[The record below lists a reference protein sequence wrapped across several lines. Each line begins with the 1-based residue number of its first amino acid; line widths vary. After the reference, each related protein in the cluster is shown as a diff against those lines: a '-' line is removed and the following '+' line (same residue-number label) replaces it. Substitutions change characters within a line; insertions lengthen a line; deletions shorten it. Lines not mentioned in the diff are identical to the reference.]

1 MDEPQMNADEHRLN
15 EITERVIGCAY
26 CVANDLGLGYLEKV
40 YENAMFVD
48 LSMSGLRSLQQQPI
62 IVKYRGAVV
71 GEYIAD
77 LLVEDCVIVEVK
89 HARALEDVHTAQCL
103 NYLKATGLKVCLL
116 INFGK
121 SKIEIKRLVRNF

>member
-1 MDEPQMNADEHRLN
+1 MDEPQMNADERRLN

-26 CVANDLGLGYLEKV
+26 RVANELGVGYLEKV
-40 YENAMFVD
+40 YENSLFVD
-48 LSMSGLRSLQQQPI
+48 STMAGLRVVQQQPI

-89 HARALEDVHTAQCL
+89 HARALEDVHIAQCL
-103 NYLKATGLKVCLL
+103 NYLKATSLKVCLL